1 MKDHIKAFQLSFLVH
16 ILIILSLLTVSTRLI
31 TRETV
36 MVIDLSTLDVPEK
49 ETHNHMYS
57 TSETILRKTANTRQ
71 ENLIQPSIHELPLQE
86 TLQKKVAE
94 DKISPSRETPPL
106 AFPEEKPENKSTSKL
121 THSAEFATFASGV
134 LQSETG
140 KRHESVSQDTPSQW
154 YPLYLKK
161 NFFYIRDLIQKNIT
175 YPRVARQM
183 GWQGKVTVSFL
194 ILNDGRIIDIKVK
207 QSSGKEILDNN
218 AVETVKRASPFP
230 PPPVKAEITVPV
242 VYALH

>member
-1 MKDHIKAFQLSFLVH
+1 MKDHIKAFQLSLLVH

-31 TRETV
+31 TSETV

-49 ETHNHMYS
+49 ETQNHMYS
-57 TSETILRKTANTRQ
+57 TSEKIPGNSVNTRQ
-71 ENLIQPSIHELPLQE
+71 ENLIQPSMPELPLQE
-86 TLQKKVAE
+86 TLPEKVVE
-94 DKISPSRETPPL
+94 DKISPNRETPPV

-121 THSAEFATFASGV
+121 THSAEFATFANGV
-134 LQSETG
+134 LQSENG
-140 KRHESVSQDTPSQW
+140 KRHETVSQDTPSQW

-194 ILNDGRIIDIKVK
+194 ILNDGRISNIKVK
-207 QSSGKEILDNN
+207 QSSGKDILDNN
-218 AVETVKRASPFP
+218 AVETIKRASPFP